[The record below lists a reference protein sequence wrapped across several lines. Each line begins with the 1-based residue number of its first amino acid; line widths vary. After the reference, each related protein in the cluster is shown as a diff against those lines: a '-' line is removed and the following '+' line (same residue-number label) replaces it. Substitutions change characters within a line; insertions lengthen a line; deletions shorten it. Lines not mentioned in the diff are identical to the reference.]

1 MGVIRCRLNN
11 ASSGLRRSLGVSL
24 CCSIILE
31 HCAWSGNGKPSP
43 MVFCCSIRR
52 SAHAK
57 RCSTQRPVGYVLEVW
72 RPQCRLRPVSVPVGR
87 RGDPSRQTSAQW
99 LAVACQWFSW
109 NGEPRRFHVVMRSSA
124 RPVALR
130 MGRATLRPGWVRS
143 VEPEAL
149 KLTDLQT

>member
-1 MGVIRCRLNN
+1 MGAEPGEGFVDALLEGDFGT
-11 ASSGLRRSLGVSL
+11 SEH
-24 CCSIILE
+24 SIGFV
-31 HCAWSGNGKPSP
+31 HRGD
-43 MVFCCSIRR
+43 
-52 SAHAK
+52 
-57 RCSTQRPVGYVLEVW
+57 VGAAGG
-72 RPQCRLRPVSVPVGR
+72 PQCRLRPVSVPVGR

-99 LAVACQWFSW
+99 LAVAYQWFSW